1 MELGLTGRKA
11 FVMASSKGLGRGVA
25 LELAIEG
32 VHVALCGRNEE
43 TLKEAQQVIQEASG
57 GKGKVMYSVG
67 DVTSRVDRSRIWEE
81 VSDALGSIDILVTN
95 SGGPPAGAFETH
107 SLDTWQETYQLLL
120 ESTVDMI
127 QRASPNMK
135 ANRWGRIITISSQAI
150 KQPVPGLILS
160 NAVRSSLLG
169 LVKTLS
175 QEFGPHGVTVNNVL
189 PGYTKTQRLHS
200 LIEANPKVQD
210 AVNDIPLRRFAEVEE
225 FAAAVT
231 FLCSERASYISGV
244 SLPVDGGWIKG
255 I

>member
-1 MELGLTGRKA
+1 MELGLKGKKA

-25 LELAIEG
+25 LEMAMEG
-32 VHVALCGRNEE
+32 VQVALCGRNEKS
-43 TLKEAQQVIQEASG
+43 LIAAQQFIQEASG
-57 GKGKVMYSVG
+57 LEVVYTIG
-67 DVTSRVDRSRIWEE
+67 DVRSREDRARMWNE
-81 VSDALGSIDILVTN
+81 VTNALGSIDILVTN
-95 SGGPPAGAFETH
+95 SGGPPAGGFEDH
-107 SLDTWQETYQLLL
+107 DLDTWQETYQLLL

-135 ANRWGRIITISSQAI
+135 ANGWGRIITISSQAI

-189 PGYTKTQRLHS
+189 PGYTKTDRLHD
-200 LIEANPKVQD
+200 LLEANPKLKN
-210 AVNDIPLRRFAEVEE
+210 AVNDVPLRRFAEVEE

>member
-1 MELGLTGRKA
+1 MDLGLKGRKA

-25 LELAIEG
+25 LELAMEG
-32 VHVALCGRNEE
+32 VEVALCGRNRES
-43 TLKEAQQVIQEASG
+43 LIIAQQLIQEASG
-57 GKGKVMYSVG
+57 QKVVYAVG
-67 DVTSRVDRSRIWEE
+67 DVTSREDRSRIWKE
-81 VSDALGSIDILVTN
+81 VSDALGTIDILVTN
-95 SGGPPAGAFETH
+95 SGGPPAGNFDAH
-107 SLDTWQETYQLLL
+107 SLDTWQQTYQLLL

-135 ANRWGRIITISSQAI
+135 SNGWGRIITISSQAI
-150 KQPVPGLILS
+150 KQPVPGLVLS

-175 QEFGPHGVTVNNVL
+175 QEFGPYGVTVNNVL
-189 PGYTKTQRLHS
+189 PGYTKTERLYS
-200 LIEANPKVQD
+200 LIEANPKVQN
-210 AVNDIPLRRFAEVEE
+210 AVNDVPLRRFAEVEE